1 MKDLMLKNGT
11 DLEQIRKDF
20 FASGDDCNGSIQSSK
35 MFIVEMCNVEKKS
48 IWDFIRDHQSKIDND
63 KDFTDYQKMMC
74 KASLLLA
81 WEELERD
88 DEELCIELH
97 KYSQ

>member
-11 DLEQIRKDF
+11 DLDKIRKDF
-20 FASGDDCNGSIQSSK
+20 FASGDNCSGSIENSK
-35 MFIVEMCNVEKKS
+35 TYIIAACKSKKKS
-48 IWDFIRDHQSKIDND
+48 IWDFVRDEKTEIDND
-63 KDFTDYQKMMC
+63 KDCTQYQKMMA

-88 DEELCIELH
+88 NEELCFELQKFAH
-97 KYSQ
+97 